1 MKTAKLTNKSSS
13 LVEGNEQV
21 ERIVLTTA
29 LHTGVKLASRKEWIA
44 LIVLCLPLMVV
55 SMDVSVLFFAAP
67 AIAADLHP
75 TATQQLWI
83 FDVYGFILAGLL
95 LTMGAVG
102 DRIGRRRLL
111 MMGSVGFALCSVF
124 AAYAQTADALILAR
138 GILGIAG
145 STLMPSTLAL
155 VRTMFQDPTQRAK
168 ALSVWSAV
176 MASGVTIGPII
187 GGLLLDSFSW
197 GAVFLINIP
206 AMALL
211 LFIAPFL
218 LPESRSTVRTRIDA
232 FSSILALA
240 AILPVTYGVKT
251 LAEHGWAMMPIVL
264 LAAGL
269 LAASVFVRRQLSIPN
284 PLIDIRA
291 LMDRRTGGSI
301 FVNLIATFTLMAS
314 ALVNTQFLQ
323 SVLGYSPFIASLWSV
338 LPSVAVGAAAPIA
351 AKLSLTY
358 GRPRVMAGGLLLS
371 AIGFGVLTQVRLEG
385 FLPLV
390 VMLVGA
396 GLVAAGI
403 VSVMTLV
410 TDYVVGVAPA
420 DRAGA
425 VGGLIETSSELGG
438 AFGIALLGCVL
449 VTVYRNAVSPLLPA
463 NLTPEAASAAGQT
476 IAGASAAAQHLP
488 AEAASQVISA
498 SQDAFMTAMHVT
510 CLVAGIILLLTAA
523 ATLVLLREK
532 KTAVSVD
539 V

>member
-1 MKTAKLTNKSSS
+1 MIKEN
-13 LVEGNEQV
+13 
-21 ERIVLTTA
+21 R
-29 LHTGVKLASRKEWIA
+29 TGARLAGRKEWIA
-44 LIVLCLPLMVV
+44 LAVLCLPLMVV

-67 AIAADLHP
+67 DIAADLQP
-75 TATQQLWI
+75 TANQQLWI

-111 MMGSVGFALCSVF
+111 MIGSVGFALSSLF
-124 AAYAQTADALILAR
+124 AAYAQTAEALIAAR

-155 VRTMFQDPTQRAK
+155 VRTMFQDDNQRTK
-168 ALSVWSAV
+168 AMSIWSAV
-176 MASGVTIGPII
+176 MASGVTVGPII
-187 GGLLLDSFSW
+187 GGLLIQSFSW
-197 GAVFLINIP
+197 GSVFLINIP

-211 LFIAPFL
+211 LLIAPFL
-218 LPESRSTVRTRIDA
+218 LPENRSSSPGRIDIA
-232 FSSILALA
+232 SSLLALA

-251 LAEHGWAMMPIVL
+251 LAEDGWAPIPVAL

-269 LAASVFVRRQLSIPN
+269 IVGYAFVRRQLSIAN
-284 PLIDIRA
+284 PLLDIRA

-301 FVNLIATFTLMAS
+301 LINLIATFTLMAS

-323 SVLGYSPFIASLWSV
+323 SVLGYSPFVASLWSV
-338 LPSVAVGAAAPIA
+338 LPSVAVGAAAPLA
-351 AKLSLTY
+351 AKLSLTL
-358 GRPRVMAGGLLLS
+358 GRPRVMAGGFAVS
-371 AIGFGVLTQVRLEG
+371 AIGFGILTQVRLDG
-385 FLPLV
+385 FLPLA

-410 TDYVVGVAPA
+410 ADYVVGVAPA

-449 VTVYRNAVSPLLPA
+449 AAVYRHAVAPLLPVG
-463 NLTPEAASAAGQT
+463 LSPEASVAAGQT
-476 IAGASAAAQHLP
+476 IAGASAVSHALP
-488 AEAASQVISA
+488 AEAATQVLNA
-498 SQDAFMTAMHVT
+498 SKEAFMTAMHVT
-510 CLVAGIILLLTAA
+510 SLVAGVILLLATA
-523 ATLVLLREK
+523 ATLTLLRDK
-532 KTAVSVD
+532 KAAVSAAA
-539 V
+539 